1 MIPHVEG
8 VWHLKY
14 DQTRTQSAIF
24 RQELW
29 NSQTPPQKILGI
41 HQPVWICKHVFED
54 YNLGRGGRGRGK
66 NKQKKYIAS
75 STYNEYLLVINKTGS
90 IFHRF
95 YFSRCRATLFLQISN
110 NTICITWTFVLLSML
125 SSISQNFNCGETLNL
140 KFGCKL
146 FVYFFIGINF
156 C

>member
-8 VWHLKY
+8 IWHLKY

-41 HQPVWICKHVFED
+41 HQPVWICKYAFTG
-54 YNLGRGGRGRGK
+54 YNLRGEK
-66 NKQKKYIAS
+66 TNKQKKHIAS

-95 YFSRCRATLFLQISN
+95 YFSRCRAALFLQISN
-110 NTICITWTFVLLSML
+110 NTICITRTFVLLSML

-140 KFGCKL
+140 KFSCEL
-146 FVYFFIGINF
+146 FVYFFIGVNF